1 MRKHHVL
8 GAAEPAS
15 FFFSGRQRGSVA
27 GLAASG
33 RDEAV
38 CVLAVSAVRSESRAW
53 CSSCTGLGLA
63 LGLASAV
70 QWETCAGSRHGA
82 RVNAKG

>member
-1 MRKHHVL
+1 MSRVL
-8 GAAEPAS
+8 PNPQVV
-15 FFFSGRQRGSVA
+15 FFSGRHRGSVA

-38 CVLAVSAVRSESRAW
+38 CVCALAVSAVRSESRAW
-53 CSSCTGLGLA
+53 CSSCTGLGVA
-63 LGLASAV
+63 WGLASAV